1 MELGLLETAFFA
13 TSLWAQ
19 NLNLGSGPKFRFGY
33 HHRRRQELRLNNAP
47 GTAGFA
53 WGLDFTLRRFQ
64 FGHCKKHLSYRGC
77 LYPFCHPNPFDLT
90 DDLRPMKRIRIAID
104 GLSASGKST
113 LAQGLA
119 KSLNYLYIDSGAMY
133 RAVTL
138 FALREKLIGHAGEL
152 DEEGLIQ
159 SLNRI
164 FLTFRFNPASGR
176 GEICLNGR
184 NVEKEIRTHE
194 VSRHVSLV
202 SKVSP
207 VRDKLVRAQQRM
219 ADGGGIVMDGR
230 DIGTVVLPDS
240 EIKFFMTASIDARSE
255 RRYKELQK
263 RGRDVSLEQVK
274 ENLIERDRID
284 STRDHSPLQQAEN
297 AVVIDNSDLS
307 IDQQFEHMLTLINET
322 LNG

>member
-1 MELGLLETAFFA
+1 
-13 TSLWAQ
+13 
-19 NLNLGSGPKFRFGY
+19 
-33 HHRRRQELRLNNAP
+33 
-47 GTAGFA
+47 
-53 WGLDFTLRRFQ
+53 
-64 FGHCKKHLSYRGC
+64 
-77 LYPFCHPNPFDLT
+77 
-90 DDLRPMKRIRIAID
+90 MKRIRIAID

-307 IDQQFEHMLTLINET
+307 IDQQFEHMLTLIKET